1 MPIARFTEISN
12 YEISDAPRLPNSYI
26 RFLLIF
32 KAFPLVILKIQSFNE
47 LFLFRFIEKSPEE
60 LDGEVEYDMDEED
73 TAWLE
78 MMNENRSKKDLPPVS
93 MESFEL
99 LMDRLEKES
108 YFLVVR
114 FYRIKFSH

>member
-1 MPIARFTEISN
+1 
-12 YEISDAPRLPNSYI
+12 
-26 RFLLIF
+26 
-32 KAFPLVILKIQSFNE
+32 
-47 LFLFRFIEKSPEE
+47 
-60 LDGEVEYDMDEED
+60 MDEED

-78 MMNENRSKKDLPPVS
+78 MMNENRAKNDLPPVS

-114 FYRIKFSH
+114 SSTQKCFPVLNILHINVNFHSSK

>member
-1 MPIARFTEISN
+1 MA
-12 YEISDAPRLPNSYI
+12 
-26 RFLLIF
+26 LL
-32 KAFPLVILKIQSFNE
+32 FND
-47 LFLFRFIEKSPEE
+47 RFIEKSAEE

-78 MMNENRSKKDLPPVS
+78 MMNENRAKSDMPPVS

-114 FYRIKFSH
+114 IGNQGELYRWHAYVYVFVWNFFCSKWTKKWTAR